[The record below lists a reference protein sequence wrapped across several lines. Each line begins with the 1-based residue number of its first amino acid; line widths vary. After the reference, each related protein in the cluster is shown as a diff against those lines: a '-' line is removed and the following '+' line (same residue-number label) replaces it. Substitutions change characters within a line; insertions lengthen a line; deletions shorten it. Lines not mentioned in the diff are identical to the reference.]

1 MNRGNRG
8 GGRPPF
14 GFNPNR
20 GRGGP
25 PMMGRGG
32 PRGFGP
38 RGPGGPG
45 GGPPRWGM
53 QFAQRGMNKPGGMNA
68 VPPPGHQQWNAMGWN
83 NGSGNNFQSNLHHY
97 FNLHVYLSF
106 LCASVCHSSVFHHV
120 SCFKVPTAWC
130 YS

>member
-106 LCASVCHSSVFHHV
+106 LCVSKCLSLFSVSS
-120 SCFKVPTAWC
+120 C
-130 YS
+130 